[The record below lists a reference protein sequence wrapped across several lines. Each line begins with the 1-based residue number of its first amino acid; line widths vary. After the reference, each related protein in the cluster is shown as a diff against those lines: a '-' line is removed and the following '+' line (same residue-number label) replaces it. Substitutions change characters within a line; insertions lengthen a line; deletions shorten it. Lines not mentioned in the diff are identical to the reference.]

1 MFLLW
6 GFSPLQLTG
15 YFSGS
20 FIGDLVLCPIDDS
33 EHPLL
38 YLPGTGR
45 TSKETAIAGSCQ
57 QAFVG
62 ICLVYQT
69 FKQNLMQILIK
80 SFHKIKTQVTL
91 LSSFYEATFTLIS
104 KPHKDPTNK

>member
-20 FIGDLVLCPIDDS
+20 FIGDLMLCPMDDC

-38 YLPGTGR
+38 YLPGTG
-45 TSKETAIAGSCQ
+45 KALQETAISGSCQ

-62 ICLVYQT
+62 TCLVT
-69 FKQNLMQILIK
+69 GFGG
-80 SFHKIKTQVTL
+80 
-91 LSSFYEATFTLIS
+91 FYGVKGEALGPVKGLCPSIGECQ
-104 KPHKDPTNK
+104 DQEWE